1 MRDALVAA
9 LVECA
14 SNRPSRWR
22 TRRFLTGLS
31 SDELQFIA
39 AHLGLGILDPS
50 GSHPRPW
57 IAPPP
62 PVVPDGCA
70 NAATAARWSHDREHK
85 MILLLEFL
93 GRSGMR
99 NAPPHAPAAHWN

>member
-9 LVECA
+9 LAACA
-14 SNRPSRWR
+14 RSRPSRWR

-39 AHLGLGILDPS
+39 GYLGFS
-50 GSHPRPW
+50 AGSCWSPITAAPRRISPG
-57 IAPPP
+57 
-62 PVVPDGCA
+62 GCA
-70 NAATAARWSHDREHK
+70 DTGMAACRSQDREHK

-99 NAPPHAPAAHWN
+99 TAQPRAQAAHWN

>member
-9 LVECA
+9 LAECA
-14 SNRPSRWR
+14 GSLPSRWR

-39 AHLGLGILDPS
+39 AHLGFRMLDPS
-50 GSHPRPW
+50 VRPRPW
-57 IAPPP
+57 TTAPPRP
-62 PVVPDGCA
+62 IPDRCVD
-70 NAATAARWSHDREHK
+70 AALADRCSHDWEHK
-85 MILLLEFL
+85 VILLLEFL

-99 NAPPHAPAAHWN
+99 YTPPRAPAARWN

>member
-1 MRDALVAA
+1 VRDALVTA
-9 LVECA
+9 LAECA
-14 SNRPSRWR
+14 SSRPSRWR

-39 AHLGLGILDPS
+39 AHLGFRILDPS
-50 GSHPRPW
+50 GSRPRPW
-57 IAPPP
+57 TAPPP
-62 PVVPDGCA
+62 RTVPDGCA
-70 NAATAARWSHDREHK
+70 GAAIADRWSHDREHK

-99 NAPPHAPAAHWN
+99 HTPPRAPAARWN

>member
-9 LVECA
+9 LTACA
-14 SNRPSRWR
+14 KSRPSRWR

-39 AHLGLGILDPS
+39 GYLG
-50 GSHPRPW
+50 
-57 IAPPP
+57 AC
-62 PVVPDGCA
+62 VPGFPA
-70 NAATAARWSHDREHK
+70 GWRRYGTAQPQWNAATPCADTGMAASQSRDREHK
-85 MILLLEFL
+85 MILLVEFL

-99 NAPPHAPAAHWN
+99 HAPLRTQSAHWN